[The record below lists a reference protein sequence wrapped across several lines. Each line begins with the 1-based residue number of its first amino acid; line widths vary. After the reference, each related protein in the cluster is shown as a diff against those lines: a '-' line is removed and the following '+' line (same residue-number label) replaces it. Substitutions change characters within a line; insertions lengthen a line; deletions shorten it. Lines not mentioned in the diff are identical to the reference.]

1 MPSVLTETEMAAY
14 HRDGFV
20 LKRGMYSAE
29 EVDLLRAIAKGEQ
42 GGYRF
47 GTGRGGDGA
56 ARQLN
61 PLGER
66 RKAEIYHFERHG
78 RQPCA
83 SPSVY
88 DAVLFGERMIT
99 TMEALVLDP
108 SEPRHQGENA
118 AVTLHH
124 RKFVM
129 KDVESFLPPEGEDP
143 ELEGYLDASA
153 GEGHAGQHSGNRW
166 QCAPLSPPRTTTH
179 RHHWHHPLAPT
190 ATTPTTH
197 PPAGSQYPAL
207 TRRVSGTTATGTEV
221 GARAGRSQ
229 TWSSLV
235 SPSTERTR
243 GTAACR

>member
-1 MPSVLTETEMAAY
+1 MPSVLTEAEMAAY
-14 HRDGFV
+14 RRDGFV

-56 ARQLN
+56 AHQLN

-83 SPSVY
+83 APSVY

-99 TMEALVLDP
+99 TMEALVLQPD
-108 SEPRHQGENA
+108 EPRHQGENA
-118 AVTLHH
+118 AITLHH

-143 ELEGYLDASA
+143 EIEGYLDAST
-153 GEGHAGQHSGNRW
+153 GEKHAGQHSGNRW
-166 QCAPLSPPRTTTH
+166 QCAPFQP
-179 RHHWHHPLAPT
+179 
-190 ATTPTTH
+190 
-197 PPAGSQYPAL
+197 PPAQAAFHYPAL
-207 TRRVSGTTATGTEV
+207 TRERRACADGTSAPPP
-221 GARAGRSQ
+221 
-229 TWSSLV
+229 
-235 SPSTERTR
+235 SPSPAPT
-243 GTAACR
+243 